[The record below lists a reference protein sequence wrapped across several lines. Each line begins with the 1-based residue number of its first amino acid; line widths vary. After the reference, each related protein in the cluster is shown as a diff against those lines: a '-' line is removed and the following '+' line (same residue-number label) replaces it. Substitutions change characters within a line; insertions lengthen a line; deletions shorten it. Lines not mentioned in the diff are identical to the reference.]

1 MPGVLSEP
9 VSYPGLALIVGTVLL
24 AGFLRGFVGFGAA
37 LVIVMVVSLV
47 LGPLVAV
54 PIASLT
60 GLPAMFQLLPNAIR
74 FSERSF
80 VVPFGLATF
89 LAAPLGTWVLVSVEP
104 AAMKIGISAFVLVM
118 VAMLYRDW
126 RPVRRPGPAVLL
138 GAGAV
143 AGLVQ
148 GSAGVGGPPAVAV
161 ALSRPGT
168 AQQQRA
174 NVIGAVTALSLC
186 SLIPLWYHGL
196 FTRDVIVV
204 SVALVPVYVGATWV
218 GTRFFSL
225 RGHRHYRNA
234 ALLTLAVI
242 GVLTLALAVREY
254 LTG

>member
-1 MPGVLSEP
+1 MPDLPGVLSEP

-89 LAAPLGTWVLVSVEP
+89 LAAPLGTWV
-104 AAMKIGISAFVLVM
+104 
-118 VAMLYRDW
+118 YRDW

-242 GVLTLALAVREY
+242 GVLTLALGGSEIR
-254 LTG
+254 G